1 MLTVSCPIC
10 KKKVVYE
17 GNTFRPF
24 CSEKCKRID
33 LGTWASDGYV
43 IQGKNTEV
51 DEDNVSTEES
61 DSQSDYFQK

>member
-10 KKKVVYE
+10 KKKIKYE
-17 GNTFRPF
+17 GNPFRPF
-24 CSEKCKRID
+24 CSERCKRID

-51 DEDNVSTEES
+51 DEDNVSTEGSDFQS
-61 DSQSDYFQK
+61 DSFEK